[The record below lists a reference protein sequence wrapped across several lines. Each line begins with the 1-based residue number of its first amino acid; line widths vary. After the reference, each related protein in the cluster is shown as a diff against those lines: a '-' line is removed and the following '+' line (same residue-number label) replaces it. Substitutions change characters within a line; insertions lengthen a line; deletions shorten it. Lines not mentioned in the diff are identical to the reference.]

1 MKRSVST
8 RTPRNLSEDKR
19 AVLKN
24 LCEGMNLQDRL
35 LTEEIYNEFH
45 DIGRMISEAQLTQ
58 DQIQQL
64 FKVVSDG
71 AARGFNV
78 DLPGG
83 DPEVGPGGEGENKT
97 LLGKISGAWQKLK
110 SKIAQSGPVSGFD
123 VTVDKL
129 QQQIID
135 KSGPDGKVTKAI
147 AAYRKFGDKHPIM
160 QGAIIAGLTAA
171 AAMGGGLGLGA
182 VAGVA
187 GGLRTL
193 DRMLMGDR
201 ASSALWKGFKAGA
214 LTYGVGKLIQAPDTT
229 TTTTTHTNSWGGE
242 QSGGYSH
249 HANNTAFDQLG
260 GAAPAGGGD
269 AASTGMQTIA
279 AQKGDTLSQIAQKM
293 HVSTKDLLQA
303 NPQITN
309 PNDLGLGEIIKLP
322 GATGNAVY
330 QGGVGTASDTAAK
343 VASGQYTPSRFG
355 IKESIDWDKI
365 DATFA
370 IQESLK
376 MPLQSA
382 VYLTPYGVQQV
393 METIEKYQDELD
405 EGIWDAIKSGWNTAK
420 NKITTDKLDLYWRRN
435 RGENPT
441 EGPVDKQ
448 VVVDFLKKMGVKSGL
463 IDRAFRELNIPDTVA
478 PNDVQQARGRRRPRP
493 QPQQGGGVSPPQDV
507 TPQDSGEAPPQDSG
521 SGDQGGGGRFTGGIK
536 MPGDQQG
543 SKDKRRSGYGRKA
556 AGGDPYEVAKSQVRQ
571 IDAAKG
577 GRPLPDKMAAGI
589 RSDLRKLAAGDKD
602 SGAYAADKIL
612 KFAQAGY
619 DVSKLQPAWI
629 GASKAGE
636 RVMETALYH
645 FLSQMLQEHG
655 LTWGDL
661 GLRVRLVE
669 GIDDVVYISRIDE
682 QWENELH
689 RMRQIAG
696 LRKD

>member
-1 MKRSVST
+1 MKRSIST
-8 RTPRNLSEDKR
+8 RTPRSILEDKR
-19 AVLKN
+19 AVLEN
-24 LCEGMNLQDRL
+24 LCEGMNLRDRL

-64 FKVVSDG
+64 FKAVSDG

-83 DPEVGPGGEGENKT
+83 DPEVGPGGDGENKT

-129 QQQIID
+129 QKQILA
-135 KSGPDGKVTKAI
+135 KSGPDGKMTKAI

-171 AAMGGGLGLGA
+171 AAMGGGLGVAGI
-182 VAGVA
+182 AGVA

-201 ASSALWKGFKAGA
+201 ASSALWKGFKAA
-214 LTYGVGKLIQAPDTT
+214 AIAAGVGSIIQGADAAGTSSNAGGGATGNWAPDG
-229 TTTTTHTNSWGGE
+229 S
-242 QSGGYSH
+242 
-249 HANNTAFDQLG
+249 
-260 GAAPAGGGD
+260 GAAPTTATAPTAIPPVGVD
-269 AASTGMQTIA
+269 TA
-279 AQKGDTLSQIAQKM
+279 AQTVAAAKGDTLSQIAQKM
-293 HVSTKDLLQA
+293 DVSVKDLLQA

-309 PNDLGLGEIIKLP
+309 PNDLGLGEIVNIP
-322 GATGNAVY
+322 SSTGNAVY

-343 VASGQYTPSRFG
+343 VASGQYTPSRYG
-355 IKESIDWDKI
+355 ITESIDWDKI
-365 DATFA
+365 DTTFA

-420 NKITTDKLDLYWRRN
+420 NKITTDKLDMYWRRN

-463 IDRAFRELNIPDTVA
+463 IDRAFNELNIPDTVA
-478 PNDVQQARGRRRPRP
+478 PDDVQQARRRRRPRP
-493 QPQQGGGVSPPQDV
+493 QPPQGGGVSPPQDV

-521 SGDQGGGGRFTGGIK
+521 GGDQGGGGRFTGGIK

-661 GLRVRLVE
+661 GLRIRLVE